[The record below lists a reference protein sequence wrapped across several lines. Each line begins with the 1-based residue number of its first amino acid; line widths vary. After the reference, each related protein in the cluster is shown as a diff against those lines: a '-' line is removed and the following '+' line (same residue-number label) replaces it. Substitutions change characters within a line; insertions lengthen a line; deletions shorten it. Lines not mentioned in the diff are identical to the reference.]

1 MVDTKDFADIVK
13 QAEQAVKGV
22 TDPELR
28 RVAFEKI
35 LSALLAKEGLGVG
48 STQAKGK
55 PLPASGPFSNRKA
68 KRKAQGPKTYIREM
82 IDEGFFAKPKS
93 LPQVK
98 AELENRGHHIAVTTL
113 SGPLQALCQ
122 DKLLRRQKTK
132 APGKGGKERQAY
144 TYSEW

>member
-1 MVDTKDFADIVK
+1 MADPKDFAEIVK

-22 TDPELR
+22 ADPELR

-35 LSALLAKEGLGVG
+35 LSALLGKADFGASSTPPKTKRLGTVKKV
-48 STQAKGK
+48 AE
-55 PLPASGPFSNRKA
+55 RKA
-68 KRKAQGPKTYIREM
+68 RGPKAYIGEM
-82 IDEGFFAKPKS
+82 IQEGFFAKPKS

-98 AELENRGHHIAVTTL
+98 AELENRGHHIAVTSL
-113 SGPLQALCQ
+113 SGPLQSLCQ

-144 TYSEW
+144 TYSQW

>member
-1 MVDTKDFADIVK
+1 MTDTQNFADIVK

-22 TDPELR
+22 ADPELR

-35 LSALLAKEGLGVG
+35 LTALL
-48 STQAKGK
+48 GK
-55 PLPASGPFSNRKA
+55 PDLALGSPQTKVTRSTSPRVAS
-68 KRKAQGPKTYIREM
+68 KRKTESKARGPKAYIRGL
-82 IDEGFFAKPKS
+82 IDDGFFSKPKS
-93 LPQVK
+93 LPQLK
-98 AELENRGHHIAVTTL
+98 AELENRGHHIAVTSL

>member
-1 MVDTKDFADIVK
+1 MPEANDFAAIVK

-22 TDPELR
+22 SDPELR

-35 LSALLAKEGLGVG
+35 LAALLEKSDFG
-48 STQAKGK
+48 STSK
-55 PLPASGPFSNRKA
+55 PHKA
-68 KRKAQGPKTYIREM
+68 KKSASATVSSPKKLERKNQGPKAYIREL
-82 IDEGFFAKPKS
+82 INEKFFAKPKS

-98 AELENRGHHIAVTTL
+98 AELENRGHHIAVTSL

-122 DKLLRRQKTK
+122 DKLLRRQKK
-132 APGKGGKERQAY
+132 SAPGKGGKQRQAY

>member
-1 MVDTKDFADIVK
+1 MADPKDFAAIVK

-22 TDPELR
+22 ADPELR

-35 LSALLAKEGLGVG
+35 LAALLEKSEVG
-48 STQAKGK
+48 SN
-55 PLPASGPFSNRKA
+55 SGRHKA
-68 KRKAQGPKTYIREM
+68 KKTASSSDSTAEKADRKIQGPKAYIRELV
-82 IDEGFFAKPKS
+82 DEGFFSKPKS

-98 AELENRGHHIAVTTL
+98 AELENRGHHIAVTSL

-122 DKLLRRQKTK
+122 DKLLRRQKSS
-132 APGKGGKERQAY
+132 APGKGGKQRQAY